1 MTRRNLPALDW
12 FRLVAAV
19 LVVAIHTGPLGSF
32 SPAADLWFTRVLA
45 RVAVPYFAMLSGYFL
60 ARGGW
65 RGTGRLW
72 RHTLLLYLLAVAVY
86 LPLNIYAGN
95 PVTWRDL
102 IFNGT
107 FYHLWYLPALLLALP
122 LARALA
128 KSGRWGVAAAAGLY
142 LIGLGGDS
150 YYGLASRLPG
160 LGVLYEVSFCFW
172 DYTRNGLFFLPLFL
186 LLGAVFA
193 DRPLPAPRPCARL
206 ALLGL
211 LAMTAESFALHGLK
225 LTRHDSMYFFLPLT
239 MWGLFGLLLA
249 VNRGQNRAVRR
260 TATLVYLIHPWCIVL
275 VRVGARFF
283 GLWDQLVEN
292 SAGHFAAVVPLSVAL
307 AFALQALAGTHNR
320 RLPPEVRAWREID
333 LNALRQNTKV
343 LRAALPDGCAMM
355 AVVKA
360 DAYGHGAAL
369 ISRTLAR
376 EGVDLFA
383 VACLSEG
390 IALRKG
396 GVRGKILVLGWT
408 DPAQAPLL
416 RRWRLCATV
425 ADAEHGRALSA
436 QGVPV
441 HVHLAVDTGMHRL
454 GIPAEE
460 TAQLA
465 EMFAL
470 PNLRVDGVY
479 SHLCTSDGD
488 ATADR
493 EFARRQTEK
502 FSRTLALLQ
511 GLGLDPGL
519 THLQASYGVLNP
531 GCVQGQRFDAARLGL
546 ILYGVRSDD
555 TPVECALPLW
565 PVLSLRARVAAVH
578 PVRAGEGAGY
588 GLAFTARR
596 DTCLAVL
603 AIGYADG
610 LPRDYAAKGGVV
622 LLQGRRCPVVGRV
635 CMDQMLVDATD
646 LPRPPQAGEIATLI
660 GTDGGETLRA
670 EEAAVACGTITNELL
685 SRLGPR
691 LGLQTRET

>member
-1 MTRRNLPALDW
+1 MTKRSVPALDW
-12 FRLVAAV
+12 FRLAAAV
-19 LVVAIHTGPLGSF
+19 LVVAIHTGPLDSF
-32 SPAADLWFTRVLA
+32 SPVADLWLTRVLA
-45 RVAVPYFAMLSGYFL
+45 RVAVPYFAMVSGYFL
-60 ARGGW
+60 AQKNW

-72 RHTLLLYLLAVAVY
+72 RHTLVLYALAAAAY

-95 PVTWRDL
+95 SVTWRDL

-122 LARALA
+122 LARTLA
-128 KSGRWGVAAAAGLY
+128 KKGRWGLGVAAVLY

-150 YYGLASRLPG
+150 WYGLAGRLPG
-160 LGVLYEVSFCFW
+160 LAILYEVGFWFW

-186 LLGAVFA
+186 LLGAAFA
-193 DRPLPAPRPCARL
+193 ARPLPSPKTGARL

-211 LAMTAESFALHGLK
+211 LAMTAEAAALHGLG
-225 LTRHDSMYFFLPLT
+225 LTRHDSMYLFLPLT

-249 VNRGQNRAVRR
+249 VNTGQDRAVRR

-275 VRVGARFF
+275 VRGLARFF
-283 GLWDQLVEN
+283 GLWDLLVEN

-307 AFALQALAGTHNR
+307 AFALQALAGAGRR
-320 RLPPEVRAWREID
+320 RLPSDVRAWREIGLD
-333 LNALRQNTKV
+333 ALRQNAAV
-343 LRAALPDGCAMM
+343 LRAALPSGCALM

-360 DAYGHGAAL
+360 DAYGHGAVLTAR
-369 ISRTLAR
+369 ILAR

-396 GVRGKILVLGWT
+396 GIRGKILILGWT

-436 QGVPV
+436 RGVPL

-454 GIPAEE
+454 GIPAED
-460 TAQLA
+460 TDQLT

-488 ATADR
+488 TPADR
-493 EFARRQTEK
+493 EFARRQTET
-502 FSRTLALLQ
+502 FTHTLALLR

-531 GCVQGQRFDAARLGL
+531 GCVQGRHFDAARLGL

-555 TPVECALPLW
+555 TPVESSLPLR

-635 CMDQMLVDATD
+635 CMDQMLVDATG
-646 LPRPPQAGEIATLI
+646 LPQPPRAGEIATLI
-660 GTDGGETLRA
+660 GTDGEETLRA
-670 EEAAVACGTITNELL
+670 EEVAAACGTITNELL

-691 LGLQTRET
+691 LGLLVREA

>member
-1 MTRRNLPALDW
+1 
-12 FRLVAAV
+12 
-19 LVVAIHTGPLGSF
+19 
-32 SPAADLWFTRVLA
+32 
-45 RVAVPYFAMLSGYFL
+45 
-60 ARGGW
+60 
-65 RGTGRLW
+65 
-72 RHTLLLYLLAVAVY
+72 
-86 LPLNIYAGN
+86 
-95 PVTWRDL
+95 
-102 IFNGT
+102 
-107 FYHLWYLPALLLALP
+107 
-122 LARALA
+122 
-128 KSGRWGVAAAAGLY
+128 
-142 LIGLGGDS
+142 
-150 YYGLASRLPG
+150 
-160 LGVLYEVSFCFW
+160 
-172 DYTRNGLFFLPLFL
+172 
-186 LLGAVFA
+186 
-193 DRPLPAPRPCARL
+193 
-206 ALLGL
+206 
-211 LAMTAESFALHGLK
+211 
-225 LTRHDSMYFFLPLT
+225 
-239 MWGLFGLLLA
+239 
-249 VNRGQNRAVRR
+249 
-260 TATLVYLIHPWCIVL
+260 
-275 VRVGARFF
+275 
-283 GLWDQLVEN
+283 
-292 SAGHFAAVVPLSVAL
+292 
-307 AFALQALAGTHNR
+307 
-320 RLPPEVRAWREID
+320 
-333 LNALRQNTKV
+333 
-343 LRAALPDGCAMM
+343 MM

-408 DPAQAPLL
+408 DPALAPLL

-511 GLGLDPGL
+511 GLGLDTGL

-555 TPVECALPLW
+555 TPVECALPLR

>member
-1 MTRRNLPALDW
+1 MTRRNFPALDW

-19 LVVAIHTGPLGSF
+19 LVVAIHTGPLSSF
-32 SPAADLWFTRVLA
+32 SPVADLWFTRVLA
-45 RVAVPYFAMLSGYFL
+45 RVAVPYFSMVSGYFL
-60 ARGGW
+60 ARQNW
-65 RGTGRLW
+65 KDTGRLW
-72 RHTLLLYLLAVAVY
+72 RHTLVLYVLSAIAY
-86 LPLNIYAGN
+86 LPLNIYAGD
-95 PVTWRDL
+95 PVTWRKL

-128 KSGRWGVAAAAGLY
+128 KNGRWGLGIAGVLY
-142 LIGLGGDS
+142 LLGLGGDS
-150 YYGLASRLPG
+150 YYGLAGRLPG
-160 LGVLYEVSFCFW
+160 LGILYEVSFCFW

-186 LLGAVFA
+186 LLGAAFA
-193 DRPLPAPRPCARL
+193 VRPLPAPRTSARL
-206 ALLGL
+206 ALVGL
-211 LAMTAESFALHGLK
+211 LAMTAEAFALHGLN
-225 LTRHDSMYFFLPLT
+225 LTRHDSMYLFLPLT

-249 VNRGQNRAVRR
+249 ANAGQDRAVRR
-260 TATLVYLIHPWCIVL
+260 TATLVYLVHPWCIVL
-275 VRVGARFF
+275 VRRLARAL
-283 GLWDQLVEN
+283 GLWDLLVEN

-307 AFALQALAGTHNR
+307 AFALQALAGARSR
-320 RLPPEVRAWREID
+320 RLPPDVRAWREID
-333 LNALRQNTKV
+333 PDALRQNAAA
-343 LRAALPDGCAMM
+343 LRAALPEGCALM

-360 DAYGHGAAL
+360 DAYGHGAILTA
-369 ISRTLAR
+369 RALAR
-376 EGVDLFA
+376 EGADLFA

-396 GVRGKILVLGWT
+396 GIRGKILILGWT
-408 DPAQAPLL
+408 DPARAPLL

-436 QGVPV
+436 QGVPL

-454 GIPAEE
+454 GIPAED
-460 TAQLA
+460 TAHLA

-470 PNLRVDGVY
+470 PNLHVDGVY

-488 ATADR
+488 TPADR
-493 EFARRQTEK
+493 AFACRQTET
-502 FSRTLALLQ
+502 FTHTLAMLR

-531 GCVQGQRFDAARLGL
+531 GCVQGQRFGAARLGL
-546 ILYGVRSDD
+546 ALYGVRSDS
-555 TPVECALPLW
+555 TPVESLLPLR

-578 PVRAGEGAGY
+578 QLRAGEGAGY

-610 LPRDYAAKGGVV
+610 LPRDYADKGGVV

-646 LPRPPQAGEIATLI
+646 LPQPPQAGQIATLM
-660 GTDGGETLRA
+660 GTDGEETLRA
-670 EEAAVACGTITNELL
+670 EEVAVACGTITNELL

-691 LGLQTRET
+691 LGLQVREK